1 MKSKKQSIIIIALSI
16 TLLFLIINILTE
28 KKLFLSEKTVSNQAQ
43 NDNMEA
49 SADVFLNLFRKS
61 YPEAYITKI
70 RWQYVPDDKITYI
83 IDGIED
89 NMKYTIKYLDSSGT
103 GTSEDNVSI
112 LGKVERD
119 LNDHE
124 LSEGNP
130 VEKPLKPQEYLSE
143 TKIISIAEN
152 ECDSPL
158 QEWKVIWV
166 DSKEYLQL
174 ILWGEDFKRTYI
186 ILDPR
191 TGELIQK
198 Y

>member
-1 MKSKKQSIIIIALSI
+1 MKTKTQSVFIFILIL
-16 TLLFLIINILTE
+16 TLLFLIINIFIKNDLLPKQTASDQIE
-28 KKLFLSEKTVSNQAQ
+28 K
-43 NDNMEA
+43 DNMEI
-49 SADVFLNLFRKS
+49 SVGIFLNLFRES
-61 YPEAYITKI
+61 YPNAYITKI

-103 GTSEDNVSI
+103 AADKDSISI
-112 LGKVERD
+112 LGKVERE
-119 LNDHE
+119 LNADE
-124 LSEGNP
+124 VADGIP
-130 VEKPLKPQEYLSE
+130 VEGQLKPEEYLAD
-143 TKIISIAEN
+143 AEIRSLAAAQT
-152 ECDSPL
+152 DSPL
-158 QEWKVIWV
+158 QEWKVVWV
-166 DSKEYLQL
+166 DGDEYLQL